1 MKKTAILAFILI
13 AILSCTMVACNKN
26 GEVQPNSIQASF
38 ELSEDDGLNNFS
50 LRRGIVF
57 AHKIS
62 ELKRIDG
69 IEADWSAANDGSVQI
84 TVKNIGSNLSAV
96 LAAIGS
102 MPELEFKLENS
113 ASAPAVFKGK
123 DNVKSISVSQGSLT
137 NPTIQIELT
146 AKGIDTISNYLNKQ
160 LYLFVGNE
168 FCISAKSETLTN
180 GNMLYIST
188 NSELIAAETLAA
200 KLNVGAFGLG
210 IKNMSIQY
218 AG

>member
-57 AHKIS
+57 THKIS

-84 TVKNIGSNLSAV
+84 TVKNIDSNLSAV

-146 AKGIDTISNYLNKQ
+146 AKGIDTISNYLNRQ

-188 NSELIAAETLAA
+188 NSELIAAETLTA

>member
-13 AILSCTMVACNKN
+13 AILSCNMVACNKN

-84 TVKNIGSNLSAV
+84 SVKNIGSNLSAV

-146 AKGIDTISNYLNKQ
+146 AKGIDTISNYLNRQ

-188 NSELIAAETLAA
+188 NSELIAAETLSA

>member
-38 ELSEDDGLNNFS
+38 ELAEDDGLNSFS

-69 IEADWSAANDGSVQI
+69 IEADWSAANNGSVQI
-84 TVKNIGSNLSAV
+84 SVKNIGSNLSAV

-146 AKGIDTISNYLNKQ
+146 AKGIDTISNYLNRQ

-200 KLNVGAFGLG
+200 KLNVRAFGLG
-210 IKNMSIQY
+210 IKNMSMQY

>member
-26 GEVQPNSIQASF
+26 GEVQPNSIQAGF
-38 ELSEDDGLNNFS
+38 ELAEDDGLNNFS

-84 TVKNIGSNLSAV
+84 SVKNIGSNLSAV

-113 ASAPAVFKGK
+113 ASAPTVFKGK

-146 AKGIDTISNYLNKQ
+146 AKGIDTISNYLNRQ

-200 KLNVGAFGLG
+200 KLNAGAFGLS

>member
-38 ELSEDDGLNNFS
+38 ELAEDDGLNNFS

-84 TVKNIGSNLSAV
+84 SIKNIGSNLSAV

-102 MPELEFKLENS
+102 MPELEFKLDNS

-146 AKGIDTISNYLNKQ
+146 AKGIETISNYLNRQ

-168 FCISAKSETLTN
+168 FCINAKSETLTN

-200 KLNVGAFGLG
+200 KLNAGTFGLS

>member
-1 MKKTAILAFILI
+1 
-13 AILSCTMVACNKN
+13 
-26 GEVQPNSIQASF
+26 
-38 ELSEDDGLNNFS
+38 
-50 LRRGIVF
+50 
-57 AHKIS
+57 
-62 ELKRIDG
+62 
-69 IEADWSAANDGSVQI
+69 
-84 TVKNIGSNLSAV
+84 
-96 LAAIGS
+96 

-146 AKGIDTISNYLNKQ
+146 AKGIDTISNYLNRQ

>member
-13 AILSCTMVACNKN
+13 AILTCTMVACNKN
-26 GEVQPNSIQASF
+26 GEVQQNSIQASF
-38 ELSEDDGLNNFS
+38 ELAEDDGLNNFS

-69 IEADWSAANDGSVQI
+69 IEADWSVANDGSVQI
-84 TVKNIGSNLSAV
+84 SVKNIGSNLSAV

-113 ASAPAVFKGK
+113 ASAPTVFKGK

-146 AKGIDTISNYLNKQ
+146 AKGIDTISNYLNRQ

-188 NSELIAAETLAA
+188 NSELIAAETLAS
-200 KLNVGAFGLG
+200 KLNAGAFGLS

>member
-57 AHKIS
+57 AHKIF

-69 IEADWSAANDGSVQI
+69 IEADWSTANDGSAQI
-84 TVKNIGSNLSAV
+84 SVKNIGSNLSAV

-113 ASAPAVFKGK
+113 ASAPTVFKGK

-146 AKGIDTISNYLNKQ
+146 AKGIDTISNYLNRQ

-200 KLNVGAFGLG
+200 KLNAGAFGLS

>member
-38 ELSEDDGLNNFS
+38 ELAEDDGLNSFS

-69 IEADWSAANDGSVQI
+69 IEADWSAANNGSVQI
-84 TVKNIGSNLSAV
+84 SVKNIGSNLSAV

-146 AKGIDTISNYLNKQ
+146 AKGIDTISNYLNRQ

-168 FCISAKSETLTN
+168 FCISAKSET
-180 GNMLYIST
+180 
-188 NSELIAAETLAA
+188 
-200 KLNVGAFGLG
+200 V
-210 IKNMSIQY
+210 
-218 AG
+218 

>member
-13 AILSCTMVACNKN
+13 AILTCTMVACNKN
-26 GEVQPNSIQASF
+26 GEVQQNSIQASF
-38 ELSEDDGLNNFS
+38 ELAEDDGLNNFS

-69 IEADWSAANDGSVQI
+69 IEADWSVANDGSVQI
-84 TVKNIGSNLSAV
+84 SVKNIGSNLSKV

-113 ASAPAVFKGK
+113 ASAPTVFKGK

-146 AKGIDTISNYLNKQ
+146 AKGIDTISNYLNRQ

-188 NSELIAAETLAA
+188 NSELIAAETLAS
-200 KLNVGAFGLG
+200 KLNAGAFGLS

>member
-26 GEVQPNSIQASF
+26 GEVQPNSIQAGF
-38 ELSEDDGLNNFS
+38 ELAEDDGLNNFS

-84 TVKNIGSNLSAV
+84 SVKNIGSNLSKV

-113 ASAPAVFKGK
+113 ASAPTVFKGK

-146 AKGIDTISNYLNKQ
+146 AKGIDTISNYLNRQ

-200 KLNVGAFGLG
+200 KLNAGAFGLS

>member
-57 AHKIS
+57 THKIS

-84 TVKNIGSNLSAV
+84 TVKNIDSNLSAV

-146 AKGIDTISNYLNKQ
+146 AKGIDTISNYLNRQ

-200 KLNVGAFGLG
+200 QNVFGAV
-210 IKNMSIQY
+210 
-218 AG
+218 

>member
-38 ELSEDDGLNNFS
+38 ELAEDDGLNNFS

-84 TVKNIGSNLSAV
+84 SVKNIGSNLSKV

-113 ASAPAVFKGK
+113 ASAPTVFKGK

-146 AKGIDTISNYLNKQ
+146 AKGIETISNYLNRQ
-160 LYLFVGNE
+160 LFLFVGNE

-200 KLNVGAFGLG
+200 KLNAGAFGLS

>member
-38 ELSEDDGLNNFS
+38 ELAEDDGLNNFS

-84 TVKNIGSNLSAV
+84 SVKNIGSNLSKV

-113 ASAPAVFKGK
+113 ASAPTVFKGK

-146 AKGIDTISNYLNKQ
+146 AKGIDTISNYLNRQ

-168 FCISAKSETLTN
+168 FCINAKSETLTN

-200 KLNVGAFGLG
+200 KLNAGTFGLS